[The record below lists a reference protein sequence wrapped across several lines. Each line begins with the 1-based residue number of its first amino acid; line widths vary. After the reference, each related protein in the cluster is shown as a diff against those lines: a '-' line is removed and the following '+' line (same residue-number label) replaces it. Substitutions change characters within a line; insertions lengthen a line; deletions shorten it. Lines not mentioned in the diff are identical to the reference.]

1 MAPAFLFTAKYLG
14 EYLPMQQSGD
24 DDMEIAADTEV
35 FWSEVGM
42 VDLVRK
48 EGQIKEGKRKA
59 ANQKECQLF
68 I

>member
-1 MAPAFLFTAKYLG
+1 
-14 EYLPMQQSGD
+14 MQQSGD